1 MSTKVPVEFTLK
13 RWVKGPYRVN
23 EETREPMDDKGNM
36 VQWVRKLDV
45 LTVLGDP
52 TSFAAEDV
60 AEAATRVVSRKA
72 RDSAALAAAEAA
84 VLAASDAEVADAEA
98 AMRSLEAAAVPEGR
112 ILVTKNITNKEVT
125 CVEDPPMPIAS
136 RGFFPVSVGQVPA
149 LTVGEPVPKKTR
161 TKAKAKSV
169 TAVKKPFTAVEPPV
183 TAVEPPF
190 TAVEPPVTAV
200 EPPFTA
206 VETQ

>member
-52 TSFAAEDV
+52 KSFAAEDV

-98 AMRSLEAAAVPEGR
+98 AMRRLEAAAVPEGR

-149 LTVGEPVPKKTR
+149 LTVEEPVPKKTR
-161 TKAKAKSV
+161 TKAKPV
-169 TAVKKPFTAVEPPV
+169 TAVKKPF